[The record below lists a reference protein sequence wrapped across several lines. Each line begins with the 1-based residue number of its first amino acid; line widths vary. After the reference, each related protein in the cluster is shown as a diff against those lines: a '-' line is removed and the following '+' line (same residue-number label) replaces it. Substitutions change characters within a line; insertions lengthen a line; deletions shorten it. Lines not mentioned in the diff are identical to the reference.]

1 MTTESLCVAV
11 TGGTGMLGG
20 AVLDELLARGHTVRA
35 LVRPRSGRVPNPRE
49 GITWIEGALDDAA
62 SLDALVR
69 SADAICHLAFSAFEE
84 PPPVGRSIAEHFVQT
99 NVVGTLR
106 LIERTPATRL
116 GQMLFASTLAVFGEN
131 PHLLPGADRLPLDED
146 FPVWPAEFYGGH
158 KAALEK
164 LVLAAAGAPGMN
176 ASAWRIGCVLGHYP
190 DRGRD
195 PLAPIVDDAQEHG
208 EIRTR
213 KGAYVVAA
221 RDVARCMA
229 DALGDATV
237 RGGIYHVFD
246 RWLDFTTL
254 DGLLSE
260 ILDRPIGRATEAAPP
275 PCPALSNARLRARG
289 VQFGTETELPALLRR
304 LLAADD
310 A

>member
-1 MTTESLCVAV
+1 MTTESLCIAV
-11 TGGTGMLGG
+11 TGATGMLGG
-20 AVLDELLARGHTVRA
+20 TFVDELLGRGHAVRA
-35 LVRPRSGRVPNPRE
+35 LYRPRPDRSMPERTGA
-49 GITWIEGALDDAA
+49 TWVAGALDDAA
-62 SLDALVR
+62 SLDELVR
-69 SADAICHLAFSAFEE
+69 GADAICHLAFSPFEE
-84 PPPVGRSIAEHFVQT
+84 PPPGRSVAEHFVQT

-131 PHLLPGADRLPLDED
+131 PSQLPGADHLPLDED

-176 ASAWRIGCVLGHYP
+176 TSAWRIGCVLGDYP
-190 DRGRD
+190 DRTRD
-195 PLAPIVDDAQEHG
+195 PLAPVVGEARAHG

-213 KGAYVVAA
+213 KGAYVVTA

-229 DALGDATV
+229 DALGDGST

-246 RWLDFTTL
+246 RWLDFTAL
-254 DGLLSE
+254 DGLLAE
-260 ILDRPIGRATEAAPP
+260 LLGRPVQRRADPAPP
-275 PCPALSNARLRARG
+275 PVPALSNARLLARG
-289 VQFGTETELPALLRR
+289 VEFDTDGQLPELIRTLLERI
-304 LLAADD
+304 D
-310 A
+310 